1 MLSIALNIKGLSVIR
16 GCVHFSEKFL
26 RSTLNKDYPNVIA
39 FALDMISMSLTI
51 SFRQQSLKS
60 LLWFLLQ
67 INEET
72 HILKCT
78 FWLNNTVHIYVFSLF
93 KGSLNVHLT
102 GEIMMHSICWIII
115 YKPDFILCLTF
126 QHLSSKNIPS
136 IRKKVFRVWVF

>member
-26 RSTLNKDYPNVIA
+26 RSTLNKNYPNVIA
-39 FALDMISMSLTI
+39 FALDMISVSLTI

-60 LLWFLLQ
+60 LLWFLQ
-67 INEET
+67 QTNEEI

-78 FWLNNTVHIYVFSLF
+78 FWLNNAGHIYVFSLL

-102 GEIMMHSICWIII
+102 GETMMHSICWIII
-115 YKPDFILCLTF
+115 YKPDFIFCLTF
-126 QHLSSKNIPS
+126 QHLSSKNVSS
-136 IRKKVFRVWVF
+136 IRKTVFRVWVF